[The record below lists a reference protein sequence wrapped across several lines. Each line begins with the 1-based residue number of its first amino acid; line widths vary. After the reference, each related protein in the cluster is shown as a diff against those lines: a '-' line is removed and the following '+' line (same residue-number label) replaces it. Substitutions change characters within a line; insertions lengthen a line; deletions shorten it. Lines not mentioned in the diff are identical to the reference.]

1 MTIESVYLP
10 EVYAGNDVAD
20 TFAYGFK
27 ISAEEEMIVT
37 EVDDA
42 TDAETVLILDT
53 DYTVTGVGEDDGGD
67 VVLTDPLATG
77 KTLVLSRTT
86 SATQSTNFENQGGFF
101 ANTHEAAFDKITQLL
116 QEHAEQLERCPKTT
130 IQSGDTG
137 EELIANVTAAVAA
150 AAASA
155 AAATTAETNAETA
168 ETNAETAATNAAA
181 SAAAAAQ
188 SAIDAAASAGAFSDS
203 TIAIKTDNYTVLSS
217 DAGKTL
223 VMNAGTAKAFTLPAV
238 SGMSGK
244 VLILS
249 DIGAGTCTIT
259 PNGADT
265 CDVASLLTGEGVILV
280 GDSSNTKWRA
290 IAMFKSGILGSTPVT
305 LTGVQTF
312 TNKRNTPRVGTTT
325 SSATPTINTDSY
337 DIYTIT
343 ALAAAITSFTTNLS
357 GTPTAGQKLI
367 IRIKDDGTARAI
379 TWGASFASRGVTLPT
394 TTVAGKYLRVGLE
407 WNEVASVWDC
417 IASAQEA

>member
-20 TFAYGFK
+20 TFAYAFK
-27 ISAEEEMIVT
+27 ISADTEMVVT

-42 TDAETVLILDT
+42 TDEETVLILDT

-101 ANTHEAAFDKITQLL
+101 ANTHETAFDKITQLL

-150 AAASA
+150 AVAAKVA
-155 AAATTAETNAETA
+155 AELAETHAETAETNAETA
-168 ETNAETAATNAAA
+168 ETNAAA
-181 SAAAAAQ
+181 SAAAAAA
-188 SAIDAAASAGAFSDS
+188 SAIEAAAAVGSFTSSAIS
-203 TIAIKTDNYTVLSS
+203 IKTDNYTVLTT

-238 SGMSGK
+238 STMANK
-244 VLILS
+244 VLILT

-290 IAMFKSGILGSTPVT
+290 IAMFKSGVLGATLVT
-305 LTGVQTF
+305 TTGAQTL
-312 TNKRNTPRVGTTT
+312 TNKRKTPRAYTTT
-325 SSATPTINTDSY
+325 TLTTLTPELDTYDSFSLTAQASALTIANPSTTTPQHGEVMFI
-337 DIYTIT
+337 DIID
-343 ALAAAITSFTTNLS
+343 N
-357 GTPTAGQKLI
+357 
-367 IRIKDDGTARAI
+367 GTACAL
-379 TWGASFASRGVTLPT
+379 TFGTAYVAKAGVSLPT
-394 TTVAGKYLRVGLE
+394 TTVLSKKLTLGFRYDAGLAK
-407 WNEVASVWDC
+407 WNLLASG
-417 IASAQEA
+417 QEA